1 MENRHQKEQKRER
14 RENRRGQP
22 IEVCEAGRG
31 LHFVCCP
38 CRRSACLSSADASP
52 GQHRSCLAVGE
63 LEVRT
68 GAAAEA
74 REENKVVNNRYTTI
88 GLGSN
93 LITLKLHFCTN

>member
-38 CRRSACLSSADASP
+38 CRRSACLSSAAASP
-52 GQHRSCLAVGE
+52 GQHRSCSAVGE

-74 REENKVVNNRYTTI
+74 RRGGVEIRVVNNRHTQGWVPI
-88 GLGSN
+88 
-93 LITLKLHFCTN
+93 